1 MNNKNYFKLKN
12 IFCLVLKLDKGTQ
25 IEKCAIE
32 NTDKWDS
39 LNHINLIMAIEE
51 EFSLKIN
58 DEEINICKSFLDFQK
73 LLIDKNVD
81 FVSNND

>member
-25 IEKCAIE
+25 IEKCTIE

-81 FVSNND
+81 FDSNND